1 MLSGGFSATGTGH
14 LFQSGPAWA
23 KAHVLNSGPN
33 SGPKTAFLERLEK
46 WELTDNPDRA

>member
-14 LFQSGPAWA
+14 LFQSGPGYA
-23 KAHVLNSGPN
+23 KAHVLN